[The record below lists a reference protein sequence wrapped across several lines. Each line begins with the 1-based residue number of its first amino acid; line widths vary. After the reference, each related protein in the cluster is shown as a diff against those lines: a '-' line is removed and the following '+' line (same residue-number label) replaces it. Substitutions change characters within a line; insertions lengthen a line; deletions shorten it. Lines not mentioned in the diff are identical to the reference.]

1 MGAAIP
7 GLLMFAVFLA
17 CVASMIRDGL
27 WSNAVKF
34 INVMTAALLA
44 TSLFEGFAGFLEN
57 RISSLSYVWDFVSI
71 WLIFVTLLVL
81 FRLATGAVSQTKV
94 RFKRPV
100 DWAGGGL
107 FACLTGWVMVC
118 FTLASLH
125 TAPLSRSFFDG
136 GFQSGPT
143 AKMLLVGPDR
153 LWLGFTQMVSR
164 NSLAGVLETREFD
177 PKSDFIPK
185 YAARRKQFERFP
197 GVMAKRVPMLNA
209 FRYLRRAVETAK
221 GKGQMLTMAEAKS
234 QALRI
239 EPSRTIDD
247 LTELEDGTVEGP
259 TIWIYGPVAN
269 GDGRNFKLFVV
280 FNPNGRLVDAYLAWE
295 LHPGSYVKDEASSL
309 RGS

>member
-1 MGAAIP
+1 
-7 GLLMFAVFLA
+7 MFAVFLA

-57 RISSLSYVWDFVSI
+57 KISSSLGYLWDFVSI
-71 WLIFVTLLVL
+71 WLIFVILLVL
-81 FRLATGAVSQTKV
+81 FRLATGAVSRTKV

-100 DWAGGGL
+100 DWAGGSL

-125 TAPLSRSFFDG
+125 TAPLTRSFFDG
-136 GFQSGPT
+136 GFQPEPT
-143 AKMLLVGPDR
+143 AKMLFVGPDR

-164 NSLAGVLETREFD
+164 GSLAGVLETREFD
-177 PKSDFIPK
+177 SEADFIPK
-185 YAARRKQFERFP
+185 YAARRKQFERCP
-197 GVMAKRVPMLNA
+197 GVMAKRAPMLNA
-209 FRYLRRAVETAK
+209 FRYLRLN
-221 GKGQMLTMAEAKS
+221 MTMDEAKS
-234 QALRI
+234 RALRI
-239 EPSRTIDD
+239 EPGRTIKD
-247 LTELEDGTVEGP
+247 LTELEDGTLEGP

-269 GDGRNFKLFVV
+269 GDGRNFKLFVE

-295 LHPGSYVKDEASSL
+295 LHPGNYVKDKASSL
-309 RGS
+309 RGK